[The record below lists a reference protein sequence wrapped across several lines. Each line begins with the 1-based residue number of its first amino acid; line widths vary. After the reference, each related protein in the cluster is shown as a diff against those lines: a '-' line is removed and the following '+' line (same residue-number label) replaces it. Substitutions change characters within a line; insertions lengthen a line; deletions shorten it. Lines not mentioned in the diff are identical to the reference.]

1 MIALD
6 IFDKNDWMQSRA
18 ILDLVTLSTS
28 VGDAL
33 HVSDTGVIE
42 LYFLIVYDAL
52 GAGDASEDRRLC
64 RRKAFGWPGIT
75 VSSVSRKQGK
85 TRVRAIFSSQ
95 NPADFK
101 AKRLKKSLYWFSRDI
116 RMGLEMRSET
126 HFGVYFCR

>member
-6 IFDKNDWMQSRA
+6 IFDENDWMQSKA
-18 ILDLVTLSTS
+18 TFDLVTLSTS
-28 VGDAL
+28 VGDVM

-52 GAGDASEDRRLC
+52 GAGDASKDRRLC

-75 VSSVSRKQGK
+75 VGSVSRKQGK

-95 NPADFK
+95 NPADFE
-101 AKRLKKSLYWFSRDI
+101 AKRLKKSLYWFSRDVK
-116 RMGLEMRSET
+116 MGLGMGSET
-126 HFGVYFCR
+126 RFDVYFCR